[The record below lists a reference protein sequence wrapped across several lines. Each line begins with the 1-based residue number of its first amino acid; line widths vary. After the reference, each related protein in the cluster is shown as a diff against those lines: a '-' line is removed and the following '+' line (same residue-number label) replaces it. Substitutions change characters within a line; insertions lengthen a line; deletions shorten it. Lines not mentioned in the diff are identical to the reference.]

1 MGAIPQFGV
10 PEPGRAY
17 PDRPVA
23 FGVGLRDGLVALVR
37 VEPADGPVRID
48 LPGGGIDPGE
58 SAEVAVAREFVEE
71 TGLEVAARA
80 RLTLADHFF
89 VNGASEAYNTR
100 GVFFA
105 VDILA
110 ERPEQKIEADHT
122 LFWRTPAEALTLLSR
137 DSHAWALACWLRRG

>member
-1 MGAIPQFGV
+1 MAAIPQFGV

-23 FGVGLRDGLVALVR
+23 FGVGVRDGLVALVR
-37 VEPADGPVRID
+37 VEPTDGPVRID
-48 LPGGGIDPGE
+48 LPGGGIGPGE

-80 RLTLADHFF
+80 RLTLADHYF

-110 ERPEQKIEADHT
+110 ERPERKVEDDHT
-122 LFWRTPAEALTLLSR
+122 LFWRTPVEALALLSR

>member
-1 MGAIPQFGV
+1 MATVPQFGA

-23 FGVGLRDGLVALVR
+23 FGVGVREGLVALVR

-58 SAEVAVAREFVEE
+58 SAEQALAREFVEE
-71 TGLEVAARA
+71 TGLEVSAKA
-80 RLTLADHFF
+80 TLADHYF

-105 VDILA
+105 VEILD
-110 ERPEQKIEADHT
+110 ERPDQKIEADHT
-122 LFWRTPAEALTLLSR
+122 LFWRPPAEALTLLSR

>member
-1 MGAIPQFGV
+1 METVPQFGS
-10 PEPGRAY
+10 PQPGRAY

-23 FGVGLRDGLVALVR
+23 FGVGVRDGLVALVR

-58 SAEVAVAREFVEE
+58 TPQAALAREFVEE

-80 RLTLADHFF
+80 RLTLADHYF
-89 VNGASEAYNTR
+89 VNGAAEAFNTR

-110 ERPEQKIEADHT
+110 EHPDRKIEADHT
-122 LFWRTPAEALTLLSR
+122 LFWRPPQAALTLLSR
-137 DSHAWALACWLRRG
+137 ESHAWALTCWLRRG

>member
-1 MGAIPQFGV
+1 MVTVPQFGV

-17 PDRPVA
+17 RDRPVA
-23 FGVGLRDGLVALVR
+23 FGVGVRDGQVALVR
-37 VEPADGPVRID
+37 VEPTGGPVRID

-58 SAEVAVAREFVEE
+58 SAAQALAREFTEE

-80 RLTLADHFF
+80 RLTLADHYF

-110 ERPEQKIEADHT
+110 ERPERKIEADHT
-122 LFWRTPAEALTLLSR
+122 LFWRPPAEALTLLSR

>member
-1 MGAIPQFGV
+1 MATVPQFGA

-23 FGVGLRDGLVALVR
+23 FGVGVREGLVALVR

-58 SAEVAVAREFVEE
+58 SAEQALAREFVEE
-71 TGLEVAARA
+71 TGLEVSAKA
-80 RLTLADHFF
+80 RLTLADHYF

-105 VDILA
+105 VEILD
-110 ERPEQKIEADHT
+110 ERPDQKIEADHT
-122 LFWRTPAEALTLLSR
+122 LFWRPPAEALTLLSR